1 MTEKNVGDSFS
12 TCCFSSWTTSKIVAF
27 KLEAP
32 AYLSCCVHNESENW
46 QCSLTPLFT
55 MLRSRA
61 VVLLSGYI

>member
-1 MTEKNVGDSFS
+1 MTEKNVAHSFS

-27 KLEAP
+27 KLDAL
-32 AYLSCCVHNESENW
+32 AYLCCCVHNESENW

-55 MLRSRA
+55 TLRSRA

>member
-1 MTEKNVGDSFS
+1 MTEKNVAHSFS

-32 AYLSCCVHNESENW
+32 AYLCCRVHHESENW

-55 MLRSRA
+55 MLQSRA